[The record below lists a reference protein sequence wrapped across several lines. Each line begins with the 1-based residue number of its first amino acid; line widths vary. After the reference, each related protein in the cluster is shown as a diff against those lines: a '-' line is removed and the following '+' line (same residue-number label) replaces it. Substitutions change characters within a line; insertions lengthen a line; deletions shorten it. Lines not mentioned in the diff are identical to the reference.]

1 MNDLYNRLMS
11 LSDAEFEKL
20 ENAETELLKQL
31 GVTKLH
37 EFDNVGVGE
46 DGELYALE
54 TLARGDEIIKN
65 GEFFTRAQGKV
76 NTSGDILD
84 RCTRAFFNFTVK
96 TYFKTLRCLNCDIFC
111 TSVY

>member
-11 LSDAEFEKL
+11 LSDEEFEKL

-65 GEFFTRAQGKV
+65 GEFFTRAKGSIQVGEK
-76 NTSGDILD
+76 I
-84 RCTRAFFNFTVK
+84 K
-96 TYFKTLRCLNCDIFC
+96 
-111 TSVY
+111 

>member
-65 GEFFTRAQGKV
+65 GEFFTRAKDSIQVGEK
-76 NTSGDILD
+76 I
-84 RCTRAFFNFTVK
+84 K
-96 TYFKTLRCLNCDIFC
+96 
-111 TSVY
+111 